1 MIALL
6 RIDDRLLHGQMAIS
20 WTRFLKVDVIL
31 IANHMAVN
39 DEFTIMSLRLA
50 KPRNVQI
57 VIEDLPQAI
66 SYIKQGITLDK
77 RIMVVVKNIRDA
89 QEIIEQVPPICNV
102 NIGGLRSR
110 HSVVKIKESISLNK
124 EDIALCDI
132 INKKVGM
139 YFQEIPEDEFLNYEI
154 WRKQVNI

>member
-66 SYIKQGITLDK
+66 SYIK
-77 RIMVVVKNIRDA
+77 
-89 QEIIEQVPPICNV
+89 
-102 NIGGLRSR
+102 
-110 HSVVKIKESISLNK
+110 
-124 EDIALCDI
+124 
-132 INKKVGM
+132 
-139 YFQEIPEDEFLNYEI
+139 
-154 WRKQVNI
+154 